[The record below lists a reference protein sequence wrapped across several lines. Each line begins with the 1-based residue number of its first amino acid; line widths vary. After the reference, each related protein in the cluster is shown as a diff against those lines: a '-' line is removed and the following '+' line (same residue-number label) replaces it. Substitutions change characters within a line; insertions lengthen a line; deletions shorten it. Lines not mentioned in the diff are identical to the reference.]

1 MGWQECAIPA
11 LAAVLVVLIII
22 LIMCVTGSHGSHM
35 SHFGEPNMATNV
47 IPRPD
52 PEPKVDGLLMSTAPI
67 YEGFQ
72 GSPGDYDDFKAA
84 RVGGATG
91 GAMGGATGG
100 AMGAPRNLD
109 GHPYVKINNF
119 IDKARGMSASELA
132 GHSLPPW
139 QVPGEIER
147 YYQSKMDWKKPCDQP
162 ERFHQSGVTID
173 PEQAA
178 AADQELWVS
187 NLDSSS
193 VAPYN
198 TERAFDSSH
207 DATGYHES
215 APLDYNTHITE
226 NVLDAHAVSNHHK
239 WASSMM
245 PWAGTSMSPDTLDE
259 ALEASTHFVGL
270 RRPQA
275 IAQHNSLQVT
285 ERDMYT
291 FLGNA
296 KFNFLG

>member
-1 MGWQECAIPA
+1 MDRRECAMAA
-11 LAAVLVVLIII
+11 LAAVLVALIIVLIY
-22 LIMCVTGSHGSHM
+22 CVSGSARPMAYPMAYPMARPARPARSAFGDYGEPDQFVEHFTGS
-35 SHFGEPNMATNV
+35 A
-47 IPRPD
+47 
-52 PEPKVDGLLMSTAPI
+52 PE
-67 YEGFQ
+67 
-72 GSPGDYDDFKAA
+72 
-84 RVGGATG
+84 RVGGVNAPTHAG
-91 GAMGGATGG
+91 MTAPA
-100 AMGAPRNLD
+100 AAASAAASAPRNMD
-109 GHPYVKINNF
+109 GSPYAKINEF
-119 IDKARGMSASELA
+119 IDTARGMSASELA

-147 YYQSKMDWKKPCDQP
+147 YYRSKMDWKKPSDQP
-162 ERFHQSGVTID
+162 QRFHMAGVTVD

-178 AADQELWVS
+178 AADQEMWVS

-198 TERAFDSSH
+198 TEHAFDSSH
-207 DATGYHES
+207 DATGYHEA

-226 NVLDAHAVSNHHK
+226 NVLDAHAVSNHQK
-239 WASSMM
+239 WVSSMM
-245 PWAGTSMSPDTLDE
+245 PWAGTSTSPDTLDE
-259 ALEASTHFVGL
+259 ALEATTHFVGL

-291 FLGNA
+291 FLGNS